1 MMNRLWLSL
10 GMALVAGLPLLAQA
24 GGDQRQRIEKLEN
37 SLLAPCCYSEPVAR
51 HTSDVAFA
59 MRAEIEQFV
68 ASGKSDQEI
77 LDLYTQRYGA
87 RILVEPQG
95 ARWWWM
101 HVVPVAVLAFGFVAV
116 ALVLRK
122 WLRPL
127 PSS

>member
-1 MMNRLWLSL
+1 VRILFSIASLSL
-10 GMALVAGLPLLAQA
+10 AAALLAQA
-24 GGDQRQRIEKLEN
+24 GGGQRQRILRLEN

-51 HTSDVAFA
+51 HMSDVAIA

-68 ASGKSDQEI
+68 ASGRSDQEI

-101 HVVPVAVLAFGFVAV
+101 HVVPVAVLVLGLVAV